1 MPLKSEI
8 LEYIIISTQK
18 DLHEKK
24 YGFENCTAPI
34 IAKSLYQD
42 RTNVSRILNEL
53 FREGKLIKK
62 IGKPTIF
69 ISKETI
75 HREFPFINIP
85 DTLSKDANFEKYIS
99 YTHAESKSSFAQ
111 AFHIIGS
118 SQDGSLFNAI
128 NKLMPIFF
136 LPQNILKSI
145 IIKGEN
151 GSGKKYIIQEL
162 FNRFI
167 ELGLATDL
175 EQLIYVD
182 YGKISNNLPSFI
194 NLVKQENKIFIA
206 IQLSDANTVVEIKNV
221 LHSFEIDFFS
231 NTLQPIICFLYPCVE
246 QNSELSQ
253 ITPLYVEIPSF
264 KSRPSIEK
272 IDLSISFI
280 KHEAERLQKTIKI
293 TKSFLETII
302 TNSDNI
308 SLLQQNISYIVSRK
322 FFESE
327 KNSPDILLNKSII
340 SEYIDIQEDQS
351 TLQIDNINDS
361 FIIEPNEGI
370 TTDISVATNI
380 ETTTTQIQKD
390 RDWNP
395 SAIQQFAFYLE
406 NYTKEI
412 SYSNFEKGKL
422 YNSLFKIFEK
432 KFPICDVTSKN
443 KIINIILSII
453 FDKTNENS
461 LFFNLPSSDSINS
474 NVINIANSIEER
486 TSKLNIQIDNSQ
498 TFKIKNIL
506 SHSFSLFS
514 NIKIPILLVSRNFL
528 ASELLK
534 IIYNNHNKYNCIYTY
549 NIFDNSKRKPLD
561 SITKYIQSI
570 DKGKGVLL
578 IVDSEIRSELSSNL
592 FMNTKTT
599 TYILGFSSF
608 PLISECLLEIQ
619 KSNVNLLAI
628 TPGLVVKNS
637 SIDKLTRNLNLNE
650 YGTRATNKYLLSLN
664 SYFNT
669 LNVYEIHERIYKIAK
684 NICESLKLDLN
695 NKLILNFIFFMDAVL
710 FLKDINYEPNILNHA
725 KCTDKN
731 FEVIFQQYIDK
742 DEKIR
747 KYSFS
752 SGEIELLHQALYY
765 Q

>member
-432 KFPICDVTSKN
+432 I
-443 KIINIILSII
+443 
-453 FDKTNENS
+453 
-461 LFFNLPSSDSINS
+461 
-474 NVINIANSIEER
+474 
-486 TSKLNIQIDNSQ
+486 
-498 TFKIKNIL
+498 
-506 SHSFSLFS
+506 
-514 NIKIPILLVSRNFL
+514 
-528 ASELLK
+528 
-534 IIYNNHNKYNCIYTY
+534 
-549 NIFDNSKRKPLD
+549 
-561 SITKYIQSI
+561 
-570 DKGKGVLL
+570 
-578 IVDSEIRSELSSNL
+578 SNL
-592 FMNTKTT
+592 
-599 TYILGFSSF
+599 
-608 PLISECLLEIQ
+608 
-619 KSNVNLLAI
+619 
-628 TPGLVVKNS
+628 
-637 SIDKLTRNLNLNE
+637 
-650 YGTRATNKYLLSLN
+650 
-664 SYFNT
+664 
-669 LNVYEIHERIYKIAK
+669 
-684 NICESLKLDLN
+684 
-695 NKLILNFIFFMDAVL
+695 
-710 FLKDINYEPNILNHA
+710 
-725 KCTDKN
+725 
-731 FEVIFQQYIDK
+731 
-742 DEKIR
+742 
-747 KYSFS
+747 
-752 SGEIELLHQALYY
+752 
-765 Q
+765 